1 MCFFF
6 FFIILTR
13 KAHGWNLENTALGE
27 NVPLANAPY
36 AKRLYNVFNTKRRYM
51 KDYVHKLGFSFQF
64 DQTTQINFCSQWLQN
79 SELAY
84 PIVNM
89 LGN

>member
-1 MCFFF
+1 MFPK
-6 FFIILTR
+6 LMP
-13 KAHGWNLENTALGE
+13 HML
-27 NVPLANAPY
+27 NVSAT
-36 AKRLYNVFNTKRRYM
+36 VVTTICFNTKRRYM

-64 DQTTQINFCSQWLQN
+64 DQTTQINICSQWLQN

-84 PIVNM
+84 PILKM